1 MKNLSTKQL
10 LGIWE
15 ELYDCMLNR
24 NGYGGTVAEIYMYR
38 LMPYNPLLRL
48 EDRTSA
54 EAKEAYAAANRSLYE
69 VCKLFEEQHDE
80 IMIQFAG
87 DHPLELLIQTPD
99 DPFHHRVHI
108 EVKKK

>member
-1 MKNLSTKQL
+1 MNNLSTKQL

-15 ELYDCMLNR
+15 ELYDCMLDR
-24 NGYGGTVAEIYMYR
+24 NGYGGTVAEIYMFR

-48 EDRTSA
+48 EDRTS
-54 EAKEAYAAANRSLYE
+54 EVAKEAYAAANRSLYE
-69 VCKLFEEQHDE
+69 VCKLFEEHHEVTVRFEGNHSLE
-80 IMIQFAG
+80 I
-87 DHPLELLIQTPD
+87 LIDTPD